1 VRYVNNARQE
11 RHLREI
17 TDMTHSSRFANG
29 VSRRGVLA
37 GLGAATALGAM
48 PRAARAQDITL
59 R

>member
-1 VRYVNNARQE
+1 
-11 RHLREI
+11 
-17 TDMTHSSRFANG
+17 MTHSSRFANG